1 MSNNTIFVSGK
12 GGSIYFAKPN
22 TEPVLDHIPAKVYRI
37 AFDNE
42 RGCVYLEPFVD
53 KFTLPEKIY
62 GDHHEIVSMIFNDY
76 KKCTSSVGAM
86 LVGKKGT
93 GKSLMAEDLSN
104 RAIAMG
110 VPVIF
115 IDDTVPIGAIRNVV
129 ETIGP
134 CVVYFEEF
142 GKMYSNYKGEEDRK
156 NEQNP
161 FLSFFSSRELKKVL
175 FVINENDQE
184 KLSDFILN
192 RPQRFKYRISPLM
205 DYGKLA
211 EEMMHG
217 KPIIDSIR
225 GFILKYVS
233 KAMPGFDTYDAL
245 IQHAVNVT
253 NLKSFLKVITHLNI
267 VTFAISID
275 CKIGMFPKKTEA
287 NKESG
292 LLNGEGISMNDYIVG
307 MDHDGKTL
315 YPRIRS
321 NVKVSGEDV
330 LRVGDEEFDPK
341 KIQDILRI
349 PINRPVLQSDFDALT
364 IAKEILFEKEWKQ
377 RNDVV
382 RYSSNSIREKFSYSD
397 DWDIDIYL
405 SYDFRLSFEPS
416 KGSDRLIVGRGMNA
430 QFGKTTITPVAPI
443 RAGYQVLPDFGG
455 DDIAES

>member
-22 TEPVLDHIPAKVYRI
+22 TEPVLDHIPARVYRI

-62 GDHHEIVSMIFNDY
+62 GDHHEIVSVIFNDY
-76 KKCTSSVGAM
+76 KKCTSSLGAM

-115 IDDTVPIGAIRNVV
+115 IDDAVPIGAIRNVV

-142 GKMYSNYKGEEDRK
+142 GKMYSNYQGEEDRK

-192 RPQRFKYRISPLM
+192 RPQRFKYRINPMM

-225 GFILKYVS
+225 GFILKY
-233 KAMPGFDTYDAL
+233 AFQARPGFDTYDVL
-245 IQHAVNVT
+245 IQHALNVT
-253 NLKSFLKVITHLNI
+253 NLKSFIKVISYLNI
-267 VTFAISID
+267 VSFGISID
-275 CKIGMFPKKTEA
+275 FKLAMLPKKTEA
-287 NKESG
+287 NKE
-292 LLNGEGISMNDYIVG
+292 NGPVTNKEIPMDRYIVG
-307 MDHDGKTL
+307 MEHDDKTM
-315 YPRIRS
+315 YPEIRS
-321 NVKVSGEDV
+321 NSKVAGEHIANLDGV
-330 LRVGDEEFDPK
+330 EFDMR
-341 KIQDILRI
+341 KIQDIVRI
-349 PINRPVLQSDFDALT
+349 PINGSVLQSDLDSRA
-364 IAKEILFEKEWKQ
+364 IVEEILFEKEWQ
-377 RNDVV
+377 RRNDVK
-382 RYSSNSIREKFSYSD
+382 RYGTLEIREKFRYSD
-397 DWDIDIYL
+397 DWDIDFYL
-405 SYDFRLSFEPS
+405 GADFRLSFDPS
-416 KGSDRLIVGRGMNA
+416 KADARSIIRGVHLK
-430 QFGKTTITPVAPI
+430 GKTTNIPTMSI
-443 RAGYQVLPDFGG
+443 RAGYQVPPDPV
-455 DDIAES
+455 DESDF